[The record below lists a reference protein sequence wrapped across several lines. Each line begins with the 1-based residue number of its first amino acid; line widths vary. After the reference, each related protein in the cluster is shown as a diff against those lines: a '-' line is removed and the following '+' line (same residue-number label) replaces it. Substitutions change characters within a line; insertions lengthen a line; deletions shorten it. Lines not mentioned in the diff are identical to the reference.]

1 MDEVNEMDILKGLQP
16 ESVMTYFEAL
26 TRIPRG
32 SGNEKEVSDYLVTFA
47 KEHNLE
53 VIQEACNNIII
64 KKPGTKGYENAKTVI
79 LQGHMDI
86 VCVKEDHLEFDFE
99 KDPIPLVV
107 DGDFIRTKGT
117 TLGADNGIAVAMT
130 MAILASTDIAHPP
143 IVGLV
148 TVDEEAG
155 MGGVMA
161 LNPENLSGD
170 ILINIDSE
178 EEGVALSSCAGG
190 VRSALKVPV
199 AYETLN
205 NGYKTCKLVISH
217 LKGGHSGIEIDRN
230 RGNAIKL
237 LGRAL
242 EYLNGHTDLKLGAI
256 AGGDKMN
263 AIAKYAEAM
272 IAVHEKDLKHF
283 EEHLQSLEACFKN
296 ELALT
301 DADVKISFE
310 TAEMTE
316 SFDMPSMNSVI
327 AALRLIPF
335 GPQTMSEGIKGLVES
350 SSNVGVLS
358 TTKEEVILESAIR
371 SSVKTLKD
379 EIADRVS
386 MIATLVGGQHELTSE
401 YPEWAFKAESPV
413 RELMKEAYLELTGES
428 LKIDAIHAGLECGFL
443 KEKVGDIDMI
453 SIGPNMADVHTPN
466 EHVSISSVERVYKFL
481 LEVLKRIK

>member
-1 MDEVNEMDILKGLQP
+1 MEILKGLQP
-16 ESVMTYFEAL
+16 ESVMKYFEAL

-32 SGNEKEVSDYLVTFA
+32 SGNEQAVSDYLVAFA
-47 KEHNLE
+47 KENGLE
-53 VIQEACNNIII
+53 VIQEPCNNVII
-64 KKPGTKGYENAKTVI
+64 KKSGTPGYENAKTVI

-86 VCVKEDHLEFDFE
+86 VCVKEDGLEFDFE
-99 KDPIPLVV
+99 KDSIPLVV

-130 MAILASTDIAHPP
+130 MAILASKDIPHPP

-161 LNPENLSGD
+161 LNPDNITGD
-170 ILINIDSE
+170 VLINIDSE

-199 AYETLN
+199 ASEELN
-205 NGYKTCKLVISH
+205 GEFKGFKVVLSQ
-217 LKGGHSGIEIDRN
+217 LKGGHSGIEINKN

-237 LGRAL
+237 LGRVL
-242 EYLNGHTDLKLGAI
+242 ETLNGGADIRVGLLK
-256 AGGDKMN
+256 GGDKMN
-263 AIAKYAEAM
+263 AIAKYAEAEV
-272 IAVHEKDLKHF
+272 AVHEKDVPQIETLIQ
-283 EEHLQSLEACFKN
+283 EMNEMFKN
-296 ELALT
+296 ELSL
-301 DADVKISFE
+301 ADPEVTVELNSIEAVK
-310 TAEMTE
+310 A
-316 SFDMPSMNSVI
+316 FDMASTNAVI
-327 AALRLIPF
+327 SAMRLIPF

-358 TTKEEVILESAIR
+358 TVDGEVILESAIR
-371 SSVKTLKD
+371 SSVRTLKT
-379 EIADRVS
+379 EISDRIS
-386 MIATLVGGQHELTSE
+386 SIATLVGGSHELMSD
-401 YPEWAFKAESPV
+401 YPEWAFKPESQI
-413 RELMKEAYLELTGES
+413 REVMKEAYSDLTGET

-481 LEVLKRIK
+481 LEVLKRLN

>member
-32 SGNEKEVSDYLVTFA
+32 SGNEKEVSDYLVSFA

-53 VIQEACNNIII
+53 VIQEPCNNIII
-64 KKPGTKGYENAKTVI
+64 KKPATKGYENAKTVI

-86 VCVKEDHLEFDFE
+86 VCVKEDTIEFDFE
-99 KDPIPLVV
+99 KDPIPLIVA
-107 DGDFIRTKGT
+107 GDFIRTKGT

-130 MAILASTDIAHPP
+130 MAILASTDISHPA

-161 LNPENLSGD
+161 LNPDNLSGD

-190 VRSALKVPV
+190 VRSSLKVPV
-199 AYETLN
+199 VYEALSAEYTS
-205 NGYKTCKLVISH
+205 YKLVISH

-242 EYLNGHTDLKLGAI
+242 ECLNGQIDLKLGVI
-256 AGGDKMN
+256 TGGDKMN

-272 IAVHEKDLKHF
+272 IAVNEKDIKQF
-283 EEHLQSLEACFKN
+283 EALIKELDATFKN
-296 ELALT
+296 ELSIA
-301 DADVKISFE
+301 DADVQVSFE
-310 TAEMTE
+310 LAELKET
-316 SFDMPSMNSVI
+316 FDMPSMNSVI

-335 GPQTMSEGIKGLVES
+335 GAQTMSEGIKGLVES

-358 TTKEEVILESAIR
+358 TTKDDVILESAIR

-379 EIADRVS
+379 EISDRVS
-386 MIATLVGGQHELTSE
+386 MIATLVGGHHELTSE
-401 YPEWAFKAESPV
+401 YPEWAFKADSPV
-413 RELMKEAYLELTGES
+413 RELMKEAYLELTGEA

-453 SIGPNMADVHTPN
+453 SIGPNMADVHTPS
-466 EHVSISSVERVYKFL
+466 EYVSISSVERVYKFL